1 MNIIIGEKPKKRRKK
16 KKLRVFLYGFMRM
29 GVKSAKVEFNDQDYV
44 NSRSAYASLYKAIKR
59 GGYPIDIHMIDYE
72 IWLERRDM

>member
-1 MNIIIGEKPKKRRKK
+1 MKIIIGEKPKKK
-16 KKLRVFLYGFMRM
+16 KKLRVFLDGFMRM

-44 NSRSAYASLYKAIKR
+44 NSKSAYTSLYKAIKR

-72 IWLERRDM
+72 VWLERRDM